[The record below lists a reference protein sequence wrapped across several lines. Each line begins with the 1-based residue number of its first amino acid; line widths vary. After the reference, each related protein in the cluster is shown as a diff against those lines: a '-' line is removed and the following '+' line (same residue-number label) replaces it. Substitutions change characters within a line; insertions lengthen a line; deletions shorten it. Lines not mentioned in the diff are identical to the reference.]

1 MTLSASWS
9 NFLPNC
15 NIVWGKDLPAPLS
28 GTDVDF
34 LIHAYERIYRI
45 RQFEQSALDLST
57 TKDALIAGSV
67 HLCAGQ
73 EAVPVGAMAGLGPD
87 DRVIATY
94 RGHGWALETGV
105 PELELF
111 AELCHRK
118 AGVNGGRSGSALVT
132 APNERFIGEN
142 SIVGAGG
149 PVACGVA
156 MAAQLDGADRVCV
169 VTFGDGATSQGALH
183 EAFVFAS
190 AYKLPVIFVCENNGW
205 SEMTPTQS
213 ITGMERLARRASAY
227 GMQSATIDGTD
238 PLIVRDSFAIARAAA
253 IAGKGPILIE
263 CQVPRLWGHYN
274 RDIEHYRPK
283 ANREESRERDPL
295 RVLEARLCDAG
306 VSSPAELSLLQ
317 ERLDRDWA
325 AILEKVRVMPAPDVE
340 TAADHVV
347 EAVVTPP
354 ADPNAH
360 ETGKKLTY
368 IQAVNEALKR
378 ELTERGEV
386 LVYGEDVGHSG
397 GIFGASRYLQRDFG
411 ASRVFDTPIA
421 EAAILGSAVGLA
433 LEGKRPV
440 VEIMWADFLLVA
452 LDQIINQ
459 AANVRYLTRGTRQAP
474 IVVRVQQGATPGSTA
489 QHSQSLEGML
499 AHVPGLRIGLPS
511 TPDDAY
517 HMLRAAIAG
526 NDPSVIIESRAL
538 YQHSGEVRTEAARQ
552 STSGAALRRSGDQM
566 TLVGWGAVMPAIEA
580 AADELELA
588 GISVSVLDLRWLAP
602 VDWERLCTT
611 VTATGGRV
619 VVVHEAN
626 LTGGFGAEIVAGLAE
641 RLGPAAIGFRRVA
654 TPDVRMPASPVL
666 QAALLPGA
674 SKIVAAAQ
682 DLLRSNEQPIRE
694 EYA

>member
-1 MTLSASWS
+1 
-9 NFLPNC
+9 
-15 NIVWGKDLPAPLS
+15 
-28 GTDVDF
+28 
-34 LIHAYERIYRI
+34 
-45 RQFEQSALDLST
+45 
-57 TKDALIAGSV
+57 
-67 HLCAGQ
+67 
-73 EAVPVGAMAGLGPD
+73 
-87 DRVIATY
+87 
-94 RGHGWALETGV
+94 
-105 PELELF
+105 
-111 AELCHRK
+111 
-118 AGVNGGRSGSALVT
+118 
-132 APNERFIGEN
+132 
-142 SIVGAGG
+142 
-149 PVACGVA
+149 
-156 MAAQLDGADRVCV
+156 V

-213 ITGMERLARRASAY
+213 ITGMERLARRGAAY
-227 GMQSATIDGTD
+227 GIQSATIDGTD
-238 PLIVRDSFAIARAAA
+238 PLVVRDSFAMARAAVL
-253 IAGKGPILIE
+253 AGNGPVLIE

-274 RDIEHYRPK
+274 RDIEHYRPR
-283 ANREESRERDPL
+283 ANREESSARDPL
-295 RVLEARLCDAG
+295 RLLEARLCDAG
-306 VSSPAELSLLQ
+306 VSSHTELSMLQ

-325 AILEKVRVMPAPDVE
+325 AILEKVRLLPVPDAE
-340 TAADHVV
+340 TATDHVV
-347 EAVVTPP
+347 ETIVTTPTGQ
-354 ADPNAH
+354 NAH
-360 ETGKKLTY
+360 EPSKEMTY

-378 ELTERGEV
+378 ELAERDEV
-386 LVYGEDVGHSG
+386 LVYGEDVGHAG

-411 ASRVFDTPIA
+411 VSRVFDTPIA

-517 HMLRAAIAG
+517 HMLRAAVAG

-538 YQHSGEVRTEAARQ
+538 YQHPGVVRTEAARQ

-580 AADELELA
+580 AAGELELA

-602 VDWERLCTT
+602 VDWETLCAT
-611 VTATGGRV
+611 VAATGGRV

-641 RLGPAAIGFRRVA
+641 RLGSSAIGFRRVA

-666 QAALLPGA
+666 QAALLPDA

-682 DLLRSNEQPIRE
+682 DLLRSNTQPIKE